1 MLKNGEI
8 SVGVFLATMANRK
21 NNIVYADEI
30 ISLNEREVQLAQESE
45 SYGGHDD
52 VDHEEFAEFSD
63 SDTETI
69 FSGEDLPEPSIT
81 QLRTRKNAETSEST
95 AGRSL
100 FVFLK
105 YLYFKLFYYKIT
117 LFFLTFCFRP
127 IYPEQKKFG

>member
-1 MLKNGEI
+1 MEQCSTRRNRNKLEKTQQINIKNYSLMLKNGEI

-100 FVFLK
+100 SF
-105 YLYFKLFYYKIT
+105 
-117 LFFLTFCFRP
+117 
-127 IYPEQKKFG
+127 